1 MKTETLEAL
10 LLDHSLGELS
20 PEVAELLETHLA
32 HDPEAARQAAG
43 LASTVE
49 RARQAMAV
57 TQEAPHRPLAA
68 VRLQQEWRAHRQWT
82 FMWELARLAA
92 CVVLGLTLG
101 WYGHTARKATV
112 AATPAPTLVA
122 AVELPSAP
130 ESANDF
136 WSLANLEAAQ
146 RERQPVEGRTTSRY
160 RLHWDSPVKMPRVEE
175 NL

>member
-10 LLDHSLGELS
+10 LLDHALGELS

-32 HDPEAARQAAG
+32 RNPEVARQAAG
-43 LASTVE
+43 LAATVQQ
-49 RARQAMAV
+49 ARQAVAV
-57 TQEAPHRPLAA
+57 TQEAPQRPLAA
-68 VRLQQEWRAHRQWT
+68 VRLQQERRIQRRRV

-101 WYGHTARKATV
+101 WYGHTGRKATV
-112 AATPAPTLVA
+112 AATPVPPQVA

-136 WSLANLEAAQ
+136 WSLASLAAAQ
-146 RERQPVEGRTTSRY
+146 RERQSVESRTTSRY

>member
-10 LLDHSLGELS
+10 LLDHALGELS

-32 HDPEAARQAAG
+32 RNPEAARQADG
-43 LASTVE
+43 LASTVQ
-49 RARQAMAV
+49 RARQALAV
-57 TQEAPHRPLAA
+57 TQEAPRRSLA
-68 VRLQQEWRAHRQWT
+68 VERLRREQMTRRRRA
-82 FMWELARLAA
+82 FIWELARLAA
-92 CVVLGLTLG
+92 CVALGLTLG

-112 AATPAPTLVA
+112 AATPVPPRVA
-122 AVELPSAP
+122 AVELPATP

-146 RERQPVEGRTTSRY
+146 RERQPVESRTISRY

>member
-1 MKTETLEAL
+1 MKTETLKAL
-10 LLDHSLGELS
+10 LLDHALGELS

-32 HDPEAARQAAG
+32 HDPEAARQADG
-43 LASTVE
+43 LASTVQL
-49 RARQAMAV
+49 ARQAMVV
-57 TQEAPHRPLAA
+57 TQEAPHRPLAVA
-68 VRLQQEWRAHRQWT
+68 RLRQTQMTHRRWA

-101 WYGHTARKATV
+101 WYGHTARKAPV
-112 AATPAPTLVA
+112 AAAPVAPLVA
-122 AVELPSAP
+122 AVELPSTP

-136 WSLANLEAAQ
+136 WSLASLAAAQ
-146 RERQPVEGRTTSRY
+146 RERQSVESRTTSRY

>member
-1 MKTETLEAL
+1 MSTKVKIGLTGISFPPFWGFTASQYRRRVGEFKKLAA
-10 LLDHSLGELS
+10 SLG
-20 PEVAELLETHLA
+20 
-32 HDPEAARQAAG
+32 
-43 LASTVE
+43 
-49 RARQAMAV
+49 
-57 TQEAPHRPLAA
+57 
-68 VRLQQEWRAHRQWT
+68 
-82 FMWELARLAA
+82 
-92 CVVLGLTLG
+92 
-101 WYGHTARKATV
+101 ATV
-112 AATPAPTLVA
+112 AATPVPPRVA

>member
-10 LLDHSLGELS
+10 LLDHALGELS

-43 LASTVE
+43 LASTVQ
-49 RARQAMAV
+49 RARQAMAI
-57 TQEAPHRPLAA
+57 TQEAPRRSLSVGRLRQAQMTHRRWA
-68 VRLQQEWRAHRQWT
+68 

-101 WYGHTARKATV
+101 WYGHTARKAPIAAVPPVVV
-112 AATPAPTLVA
+112 ASELPTPAKTTT
-122 AVELPSAP
+122 
-130 ESANDF
+130 DF
-136 WSLANLEAAQ
+136 WSLASLAAAQ
-146 RERQPVEGRTTSRY
+146 RERQSVESRPTSRY

>member
-10 LLDHSLGELS
+10 LLDHALGELS
-20 PEVAELLETHLA
+20 PEVVELLEAHLA
-32 HDPEAARQAAG
+32 HNPEAARQAAG
-43 LASTVE
+43 LASAVQQ
-49 RARQAMAV
+49 ARQAVAMS
-57 TQEAPHRPLAA
+57 QEAPRRSLA
-68 VRLQQEWRAHRQWT
+68 VERLRQTQMTRRRWAFT
-82 FMWELARLAA
+82 WELARLAA

-101 WYGHTARKATV
+101 WYGHTARNAAV
-112 AATPAPTLVA
+112 AATPVLPRVA

-175 NL
+175 DL